1 MYYNIMWGVYYVV
14 PGACTPE
21 GVNVKRRFLFF
32 FLTCGLTSI
41 SLVNVLPE
49 EDIHLEMNRSVCF
62 HPTRSSFLKHVV
74 PRVSSSL
81 YYGL

>member
-32 FLTCGLTSI
+32 FLTCGLTSTCI
-41 SLVNVLPE
+41 SLVN
-49 EDIHLEMNRSVCF
+49 MCF
-62 HPTRSSFLKHVV
+62 RKKTFI
-74 PRVSSSL
+74 
-81 YYGL
+81 